1 MSKHHDRFIT
11 LRIHDMSWLKLI
23 PPAHHGLWLSLMW
36 YGGTNGKVWASRQT
50 LADMVGISERSVSRG
65 LRALESCRAIGL
77 EERSGQTS
85 LIQLLTLDSSVN
97 PTLDSSVNPPL
108 TEVSGVPLTEVSTPL
123 DSSVNPPLTEVS
135 SKEEKEEA
143 KLKVQLSKKMKE
155 EKHDAT
161 HVLDMDWHCLQ
172 LFNLYT
178 KYSDPSGPLDRKHWR
193 CPEDT
198 TFMDWYS
205 CLPIP
210 PSEWH
215 TNAWVRITK
224 GMDSW
229 MAKQASLPDM
239 GKCWRYEY
247 WQTGMV
253 AWIERNKP
261 SKPSYV
267 REAPM
272 PTPAQQEVHSALS
285 RADNEWLSMLALGM
299 DDNKPSEA
307 VVEAM
312 KSYPDDNFLKAIFV
326 KKYGHL
332 V

>member
-1 MSKHHDRFIT
+1 MSKQHHDRFIT

-97 PTLDSSVNPPL
+97 P
-108 TEVSGVPLTEVSTPL
+108 
-123 DSSVNPPLTEVS
+123 PLTEVS

-143 KLKVQLSKKMKE
+143 KLKVQLSKKTKE
-155 EKHDAT
+155 EKHTSAD
-161 HVLDMDWHCLQ
+161 VLDMDWHCLQ

-193 CPEDT
+193 CPEGT

-205 CLPIP
+205 SLPIP

-229 MAKQASLPDM
+229 MSKQASLPDM

-253 AWIERNKP
+253 AWLERNRP

-267 REAPM
+267 REAPT
-272 PTPAQQEVHSALS
+272 PTPAQQEAHSALS
-285 RADNEWLSMLALGM
+285 RADNEWLSMLALSM
-299 DDNKPSEA
+299 DNTPPSDA
-307 VVEAM
+307 VVAAM